1 MNRKKA
7 KGLSIKKSILIAVPI
22 CIISAIAGLGV
33 YKLLHPEKEQPILD
47 FSATSKTSTTDTRWP
62 EVQYLS
68 ATGISP
74 LTEEQLLAC
83 RKAIKTGSEK
93 VALADPTNYGER
105 DARDVM
111 GREIP
116 NKPEIIV
123 IHETVMPASETVNL
137 FKTPHPNDNDQASYH
152 MLVDKAGSL
161 IRIASDDQRAYGSGY
176 SRFGDFTV
184 HSKSPDNFSIN
195 NVALHIS
202 LETPTDGQ
210 GDTSSHS
217 GYTRKQYSS
226 LAKQILLWQA
236 KYGIPVFRITT
247 HASVDRSHSRY
258 DPRSFRWDELDFYH
272 RQYAKTCNL
281 TNLTLPS

>member
-1 MNRKKA
+1 M
-7 KGLSIKKSILIAVPI
+7 I
-22 CIISAIAGLGV
+22 
-33 YKLLHPEKEQPILD
+33 
-47 FSATSKTSTTDTRWP
+47 
-62 EVQYLS
+62 
-68 ATGISP
+68 
-74 LTEEQLLAC
+74 
-83 RKAIKTGSEK
+83 
-93 VALADPTNYGER
+93 
-105 DARDVM
+105 

-116 NKPEIIV
+116 NKPAIIV

-137 FKTPHPNDNDQASYH
+137 FQTPHPNDNDQASYH
-152 MLVDKAGSL
+152 MLVDRAGSL
-161 IRIASDDQRAYGSGY
+161 IRITPDNQRAYGSGY
-176 SRFGDFTV
+176 SKFGDFTV

-258 DPRSFRWDELDFYH
+258 DPRSFRWDELDYYH
-272 RQYAKTCNL
+272 RQYAKTCGLNI
-281 TNLTLPS
+281 LTLPT

>member
-1 MNRKKA
+1 MKSKKTRKKS
-7 KGLSIKKSILIAVPI
+7 LNQSILLALPI
-22 CIISAIAGLGV
+22 GLLSLLAGIGGYRLIHHEKFARTLDLSAPTPNA
-33 YKLLHPEKEQPILD
+33 KDK
-47 FSATSKTSTTDTRWP
+47 SWP
-62 EVQYLS
+62 DVQYLS
-68 ATGISP
+68 DAGLNP
-74 LTEEQLLAC
+74 LTEERLLAC
-83 RKAIKTGSEK
+83 RKAIKIETEK
-93 VALADPTNYGER
+93 VELADPTNYGER
-105 DARDVM
+105 DARDII

-123 IHETVMPASETVNL
+123 IHETVIPASETVKL
-137 FKTPHPNDNDQASYH
+137 FQTPHPNDNDQASYH
-152 MLVDKAGSL
+152 LLVDRSGKL
-161 IRIASDDQRAYGSGY
+161 LRITPDDQRAYGSGY
-176 SRFGDFTV
+176 SKFGDFTV
-184 HSKSPDNFSIN
+184 YSKSPDNFSIN

-258 DPRSFRWDELDFYH
+258 DPRSFRWDELDYYH
-272 RQYAKTCNL
+272 RQYAKACGLNI
-281 TNLTLPS
+281 LTLPT

>member
-7 KGLSIKKSILIAVPI
+7 KELSIKKSILIAVPI
-22 CIISAIAGLGV
+22 CVISAIAGLAG

-202 LETPTDGQ
+202 LETPIDGQ

-217 GYTRKQYSS
+217 GYTIKQYSS